1 LISAVVH
8 EPRARGYRLNLHPD
22 DRGAH
27 EFTITYGLEDPM
39 TTSPSAQEKAQQT
52 ASTAADEGKK
62 VAGTAKEEA
71 QNVAAEAKTQARSLL
86 SEATSQVSDQ
96 SRTQRDRLV
105 GTLHGVSQDLDR
117 MADQSEGSGVAADL
131 VRQVSQRARTLGD
144 HLDGREPSDLLDD
157 VRQFARRRPGTFL
170 LGALAAGVVAG
181 RVARGAKAAKDGST
195 GTASFPPVQSASGMG
210 SSSAVSPVPPP
221 VSEPLHGT
229 ETTTY
234 GETTYDDTTTFGDTP
249 TYSAPGVDTPD
260 QDPVVGTWQD
270 PDPLASP
277 SGTDDLRGRDL
288 R

>member
-1 LISAVVH
+1 
-8 EPRARGYRLNLHPD
+8 
-22 DRGAH
+22 
-27 EFTITYGLEDPM
+27 M

-86 SEATSQVSDQ
+86 SEATNQVSDQ

-157 VRQFARRRPGTFL
+157 VRGFARRRPGTFL

-181 RVARGAKAAKDGST
+181 RVTRGAKAAKDGST
-195 GTASFPPVQSASGMG
+195 STALA
-210 SSSAVSPVPPP
+210 PVPPP
-221 VSEPLHGT
+221 GAVGSPVAQPAPVPPVSPIPPAT
-229 ETTTY
+229 
-234 GETTYDDTTTFGDTP
+234 GDPVPGAGAP
-249 TYSAPGVDTPD
+249 TYSAPGVTTPAE
-260 QDPVVGTWQD
+260 DPVVGRHTGV
-270 PDPLASP
+270 DPLADLTDE
-277 SGTDDLRGRDL
+277 GTPGDLRGRDL